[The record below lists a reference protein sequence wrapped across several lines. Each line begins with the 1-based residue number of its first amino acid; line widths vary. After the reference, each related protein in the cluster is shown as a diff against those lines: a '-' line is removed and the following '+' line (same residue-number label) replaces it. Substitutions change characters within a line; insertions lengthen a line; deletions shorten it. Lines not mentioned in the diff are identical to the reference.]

1 MTERL
6 KKVLDFIKANYSDTR
21 SSFIQVYFTK
31 NTAGDMLDIVYYED
45 GITIEYC
52 PGYWYLE
59 IFGLTDEEQAEFEG
73 LLEGYSKF
81 YFEKD

>member
-6 KKVLDFIKANYSDTR
+6 KKALDFIKANYDSG
-21 SSFIQVYFTK
+21 IQVYFTR
-31 NTAGDMLDIVYYED
+31 NIVGDYMDVVYQED

-59 IFGLTDEEQAEFEG
+59 VFGLTDEEQAEFKG
-73 LLEGYSKF
+73 LLKGLSEF
-81 YFEKD
+81 YFEKN